1 MKYQEYESIL
11 KEALL
16 EYLQDGGS
24 LVEAALKDM
33 PKEYIYEF
41 DEKYPEDIKKQ
52 LIDKAHRAMRVKKDL
67 PDGIRLVKVVIKK

>member
-16 EYLQDGGS
+16 EYLQNGGS